1 MLNLINLACA
11 QRGIFNTFVM
21 EPERLIRSSCQ
32 QCAQAIEFPAE
43 GVGMTATCPHCGRTT
58 VLCEETNP
66 MQPAEILSAGELK
79 AAFADAI
86 PRSRISIFYQ
96 LALFLVAIFMILLPI
111 IYVGFVASA
120 ICGVYWYAVHAKV
133 LFSGFAGG
141 VYVFLFKLVVY
152 FGPLFGGTVAILF
165 MFKPLFA
172 RSPKRPEAL
181 TLNPALEP
189 KLFQFIAHVSDLL
202 SAPMP
207 KRIDL
212 NCELNA
218 SAGFR
223 RGWLSFFGND
233 LVLSIGLPLVAGMDI
248 RQFAAVLAHE
258 FGHFTQGTAMRFGYI
273 IGRIDRWFVRVV
285 YERDSWDE
293 ALDDW
298 SNSVEDSRLAII
310 LWCAHIAIWF
320 SRQILKL
327 LMLCGHAVSCFLS
340 RQMEFHADSCAIN
353 VSGSEKFETML
364 IRLREQSVLHSLAY
378 QGFQHFWEKK
388 HQVPDNIPEYLIK
401 LENQMP
407 ANFHE
412 QARNTLLNETAGL
425 WATHPTAAQRIQK
438 CRQQE
443 ATGIFHLELPAT
455 ALFSDFIGT
464 SRTVTYM
471 HYCESLR
478 LPMTPAMVKPVQ
490 FFFKD
495 TAVEA

>member
-1 MLNLINLACA
+1 MGQEQL
-11 QRGIFNTFVM
+11 V
-21 EPERLIRSSCQ
+21 RSLCQ
-32 QCAQAIEFPAE
+32 QCNQPIEFPAD
-43 GVGMTATCPHCGRTT
+43 GVGMTTACPHCGQTI

-66 MQPAEILSAGELK
+66 VQPAEILSAGELK
-79 AAFADAI
+79 AAFANAI

-96 LALFLVAIFMILLPI
+96 LALFLVAVFMIILPI
-111 IYVGFVASA
+111 VYVGFVASA
-120 ICGVYWYAVHAKV
+120 IYAVCWYAVHAKILV
-133 LFSGFAGG
+133 SGFAGG
-141 VYVFLFKLVVY
+141 VYVFLFKLVAY
-152 FGPLFGGTVAILF
+152 FGPLFGGIVAIVF

-181 TLNPALEP
+181 VLNPALEP
-189 KLFQFIAHVSDLL
+189 KLFQFIAHMCDLF

-218 SAGFR
+218 SASFR
-223 RGWLSFFGND
+223 RGWLSIFGND

-258 FGHFTQGTAMRFGYI
+258 FGHFTQGTAMRLGYI
-273 IGRIDRWFVRVV
+273 INRIDRWFVRVV

-298 SNSVEDSRLAII
+298 SNSVEDSRLTII
-310 LWCAHIAIWF
+310 LWCAHLAVWF

-340 RQMEFHADSCAIN
+340 RQMEFHADSCAIH

-364 IRLREQSVLHSLAY
+364 IRLREQSVLHALAY
-378 QGFQHFWEKK
+378 QGFQCFWEKK
-388 HQVPDNIPEYLIK
+388 HQVPDNIPEYLIE
-401 LENQMP
+401 LEKQMP

-438 CRQQE
+438 CRQQGS
-443 ATGIFHLELPAT
+443 AGIFQLELPA
-455 ALFSDFIGT
+455 AVLFSDFIGT

-478 LPMTPAMVKPVQ
+478 LPIAPAMVKPVQ
-490 FFFKD
+490 AFFKE
-495 TAVEA
+495 TAAES

>member
-1 MLNLINLACA
+1 MGQEQLV
-11 QRGIFNTFVM
+11 RG
-21 EPERLIRSSCQ
+21 SCQ
-32 QCAQAIEFPAE
+32 QCAQPIEFPAD
-43 GVGMTATCPHCGRTT
+43 GMGMTATCPHCGHAT
-58 VLCEETNP
+58 VLSEEANLSP
-66 MQPAEILSAGELK
+66 QAEILSAGELRN
-79 AAFADAI
+79 ALAGAI
-86 PRSRISIFYQ
+86 PRSRISPYYQ
-96 LALFLVAIFMILLPI
+96 LALFFVAVIMIFLPMIYI
-111 IYVGFVASA
+111 GFVASA
-120 ICGVYWYAVHAKV
+120 IYGVYWYVVHAKV
-133 LFSGFAGG
+133 LVSGFTGG
-141 VYVFLFKLVVY
+141 IYVYIFRLIAY
-152 FGPLFGGTVAILF
+152 FGPLFGGAVAVFF

-189 KLFQFIAHVSDLL
+189 KLFQFIAHVSDLV

-233 LVLSIGLPLVAGMDI
+233 LVLTIGLPLVAGMDI
-248 RQFAAVLAHE
+248 RQFAAVIAHE

-273 IGRIDRWFVRVV
+273 VDRIDRWFVRVV

-293 ALDDW
+293 MLDEW
-298 SNSVEDSRLAII
+298 SNSIEDSRLAMV
-310 LWCAHIAIWF
+310 LWCAHIAVWF
-320 SRQILKL
+320 SRQILRL

-353 VSGSEKFETML
+353 VSGSEKFESML
-364 IRLREQSVLHSLAY
+364 IRLREQDILHSLAY
-378 QGFQHFWEKK
+378 QSFQQFWKK
-388 HQVPDNIPEYLIK
+388 KNQVPDNIPEYLLK
-401 LENQMP
+401 LERQMP
-407 ANFHE
+407 KSFFD

-425 WATHPTAAQRIQK
+425 WTTHPTAAQRIQK

-443 ATGIFHLELPAT
+443 AVGIFNLEMPAT
-455 ALFSDFIGT
+455 VLFSDFIGT

-478 LPMTPAMVKPVQ
+478 LPIVPSMVKPVQ
-490 FFFKD
+490 NFFKD
-495 TAVEA
+495 ATVEE